1 MGIRSVISFEREMKL
16 LGIYKPHRIQ
26 YNSNTKGSWVG
37 SMDKTRCYI
46 NYIAKRYPNVYVNK
60 NVIGIHIKDTF
71 SGESKRCVKDTPL
84 FGSEALC
91 QRHLLLDNYTGKNRV
106 KIKKDELLSAETLF
120 GVKKKRFQVLLV
132 TLYSNKRCHSN
143 SLIIDHHTKEITL
156 FEPQGTTNNTV
167 YIKQIGTLKNLLKRI
182 GYSVKKES
190 VCRKLGLQNLDSRCD
205 NSDYNYNS
213 KGFCLA
219 WSLFFI
225 EVTISQRFTKGNVE
239 SSQTE
244 MVKKV
249 RKLIKQN
256 HCEFIRAYSSNI
268 DKIFQQ
274 NCVKN

>member
-1 MGIRSVISFEREMKL
+1 MGKRVSKKATVISFEKEMKL

-26 YNSNTKGSWVG
+26 YNSNTKGNWVG

-46 NYIAKRYPNVYVNK
+46 NYIVKRYPNVYVNK
-60 NVIGIHIKDTF
+60 NVIGIHMKDEYF
-71 SGESKRCVKDTPL
+71 PK
-84 FGSEALC
+84 GSEASC
-91 QRHLLLDNYTGKNRV
+91 QRHLIFDNYTGKNRV
-106 KIKKDELLSAETLF
+106 KIKKGEPLSAEMLF
-120 GVKKKRFQVLLV
+120 GAQKKRFQVLLV
-132 TLYSNKRCHSN
+132 TLHSEKRSHSN
-143 SLIIDHHTKEITL
+143 TLIIDHHTKETTL
-156 FEPQGTTNNTV
+156 FEPQGTTKNTV
-167 YIKQIGTLKNLLKRI
+167 YIKQIGTLKYLLKRI

-225 EVTISQRFTKGNVE
+225 EVTISQRFTTGNVE
-239 SSQTE
+239 SSQTQL
-244 MVKKV
+244 VKKI

-268 DKIFQQ
+268 DKIFQK
-274 NCVKN
+274 NCAKN